1 MCVSYTSAKAC
12 RSLSVTRL
20 QGKILVTAAHIAS
33 VPFCSETA
41 SDTAQQHPLFGSM
54 DRQRRPSTVALE
66 AFVED
71 SFNRRKRKSTPP
83 QQPTTASGA
92 SAETIYEH
100 YKFDEQESSIHLEWR
115 AQRGQAQ
122 LRMMRIVT
130 EVFVYSLGLGLG
142 LLVGSM
148 TIASRVRPAP
158 SLPLPCPRTPQ
169 PLLYP
174 HLPSPTLASG
184 IAQCGHVRHGP
195 GTVPRRHRGV
205 G

>member
-1 MCVSYTSAKAC
+1 
-12 RSLSVTRL
+12 
-20 QGKILVTAAHIAS
+20 
-33 VPFCSETA
+33 
-41 SDTAQQHPLFGSM
+41 M
-54 DRQRRPSTVALE
+54 DRQRRPSTAALE

-83 QQPTTASGA
+83 QPSTTASGA

-169 PLLYP
+169 PFA
-174 HLPSPTLASG
+174 LPSLTLAYPRLRHCTMWS
-184 IAQCGHVRHGP
+184 CGRRTWHC
-195 GTVPRRHRGV
+195 TQTAPRGRLTWAPPSPPTRGSTC
-205 G
+205 